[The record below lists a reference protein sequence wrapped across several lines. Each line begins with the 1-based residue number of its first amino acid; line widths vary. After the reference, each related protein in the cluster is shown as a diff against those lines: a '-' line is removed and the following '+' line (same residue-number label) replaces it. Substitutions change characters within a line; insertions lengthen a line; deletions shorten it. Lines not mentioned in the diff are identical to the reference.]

1 MIARSIS
8 RKNSLPVAGK
18 ASRPSAALAGQV
30 ELVAAGYS
38 SVPRGTNEKSEGH
51 GFACHAARRRQVT
64 TLWGLAPGSIPW
76 MGHVLTG
83 RHIFVALAA
92 MMFAAAAGKSGANG
106 FRLMDQDAFATARG
120 EAFTATADNASAIYY
135 NPAGITQLDGNNLRT
150 GIDGIYVNAKYQPPS
165 TAANAG
171 STYNDIDHFAAI
183 PQLFLTHTFDSVP
196 LSAGVGVYAP
206 FGGKVNW
213 PEDTGFRT
221 VATRGALAYTTINP
235 VIAYKVLPSL
245 SVAVGANF
253 NYGKIDLEQGLSMFE
268 QPLENYFLFKGNGWS
283 YGFNAGIRWQPLDQL
298 SFGGKF
304 QSRSHID
311 FDGYTEFEQ
320 EPFVQ
325 PQQVQAKANV
335 TFPLTAVGG
344 VSYRPTTNWNI
355 EFDADYTD
363 WSSFGTVTIAQAP
376 IPFPTSQVINQ
387 NIPVT
392 LTWRPSWA
400 FELGATRYFG
410 KNWQVSAGYL
420 FNQNSVPDTYYSPL
434 AADMD
439 RYFLSLGGGYHN
451 QHLSLDL
458 TYQFG
463 YGPTHTVVGSNPS
476 STPAFTTGQTADG
489 SYGFISHAVIA
500 SVGLHF

>member
-1 MIARSIS
+1 MIARSDS

-18 ASRPSAALAGQV
+18 ASRPSAVRAGQV
-30 ELVAAGYS
+30 ELVTAGYPS
-38 SVPRGTNEKSEGH
+38 AARGTNKKMTDPGI
-51 GFACHAARRRQVT
+51 ACLAARRVGNYGQLAHVRHRG
-64 TLWGLAPGSIPW
+64 WG
-76 MGHVLTG
+76 MLTG
-83 RHIFVALAA
+83 RHFFVALTAV
-92 MMFAAAAGKSGANG
+92 MLAAAAGKSRANG

-135 NPAGITQLDGNNLRT
+135 NPAGITQLDGNNLRS
-150 GIDGIYVNAKYQPPS
+150 GIDGIYVNADYRPPD

-171 STYNDIDHFAAI
+171 NTYHDIDHFAAI
-183 PQLFLTHTFDSVP
+183 PQLFLTHAFGSVP
-196 LSAGVGVYAP
+196 LSMGVGVYAP

-235 VIAYKVLPSL
+235 VIAYKILPSL
-245 SVAVGANF
+245 SIAVGANF
-253 NYGKIDLEQGLSMFE
+253 NYGKIDLEQGLR
-268 QPLENYFLFKGNGWS
+268 PLAFPLQNYFLFKGDGWS
-283 YGFNAGIRWQPLDQL
+283 YGYNAGIRWQPLDQL
-298 SFGGKF
+298 SFGAKF
-304 QSRSHID
+304 QSISHID
-311 FDGYTEFEQ
+311 FNGYTEFEQ
-320 EPFVQ
+320 Q
-325 PQQVQAKANV
+325 PILAAQQTPAVANF

-344 VSYRPTTNWNI
+344 VSYRPTTNWNV

-363 WSSFGTVTIAQAP
+363 WSSFGTVTIAQGP
-376 IPFPTSQVINQ
+376 TPFPVQQ
-387 NIPVT
+387 NVPVT
-392 LTWRPSWA
+392 LKWRPSWVY
-400 FELGATRYFG
+400 ELGVTRYFG
-410 KNWQVSAGYL
+410 ENWQVSAGYM
-420 FNQNSVPDTYYSPL
+420 FDQNSVPDTYYSPL

-476 STPAFTTGQTADG
+476 SSPGLFAGQSADG

>member
-1 MIARSIS
+1 MTARSNS
-8 RKNSLPVAGK
+8 RNNCFPLAGK
-18 ASRPSAALAGQV
+18 AGPPSAFSAGQV

-38 SVPRGTNEKSEGH
+38 SAPRGTNKKMPGH
-51 GFACHAARRRQVT
+51 GFACHAVGLVGNYAQLARVQNPG
-64 TLWGLAPGSIPW
+64 WG
-76 MGHVLTG
+76 MLTG
-83 RHIFVALAA
+83 RHKPGLFLALAA
-92 MMFAAAAGKSGANG
+92 MMLAATAGKSRANG

-135 NPAGITQLDGNNLRT
+135 NPAGITQLDGNNLRS
-150 GIDGIYVNAKYQPPS
+150 GIDGIYVNADYRPPS

-171 STYNDIDHFAAI
+171 NTYNDIDHFAAI

-245 SVAVGANF
+245 SIAVGATF
-253 NYGKIDLEQGLSMFE
+253 NYGKIDLEQGLR
-268 QPLENYFLFKGNGWS
+268 PLAYPLQNYFLFKGLGWS
-283 YGFNAGIRWQPLDQL
+283 YGYNAGIRWQPLDQL
-298 SFGGKF
+298 SFGAKF
-304 QSRSHID
+304 QSISHID
-311 FDGYTEFEQ
+311 FNGYTEFEQ
-320 EPFVQ
+320 EPILQ
-325 PQQVQAKANV
+325 SQQVPAVANFV
-335 TFPLTAVGG
+335 FPLTAVSGI
-344 VSYRPTTNWNI
+344 SYRPTTNWNV
-355 EFDADYTD
+355 EFDADYTG
-363 WSSFGTVTIAQAP
+363 WNSFSTVTIAQGP
-376 IPFPTSQVINQ
+376 TPFPVQQ
-387 NIPVT
+387 NVPVT
-392 LTWRPSWA
+392 LQWRPSWA

-410 KNWQVSAGYL
+410 ENWQVSAGYM
-420 FNQNSVPDTYYSPL
+420 FNENSVPDTYYSPL

-451 QHLSLDL
+451 QHLSIDL

-463 YGPTHTVVGSNPS
+463 YGPTHAVAGSTPS
-476 STPAFTTGQTADG
+476 SSPGLFAGQSADG